1 MKIKN
6 FDKKKGLMFGYSIVD
21 ILVYLAIFTSLSVLV
36 INSFITILSSF
47 NTTNTNRKLLESGSI
62 VMERVSREIR
72 QAESIDTAHSSS
84 SVLQLNSI
92 DTNTGNPA
100 IIKFAAVGG
109 ALNIYKDGALIGNLL
124 EQDIS
129 ATSLIF
135 RRIQTINSEAVRIEM
150 ALEYSR
156 GQNTRTENF
165 YNTII
170 LRGGY

>member
-6 FDKKKGLMFGYSIVD
+6 FDKKKGLMFGYSIVE

-36 INSFITILSSF
+36 INSFIAILSSF
-47 NTTNTNRKLLESGSI
+47 NTTNINRKLVESGSI

-72 QAESIDTAHSSS
+72 QAESIDTAHSSFD
-84 SVLQLNSI
+84 VLQLNSI
-92 DTNTGNPA
+92 DTDTGNPA
-100 IIKFAAVGG
+100 IIKFATVDEAIN
-109 ALNIYKDGALIGNLL
+109 LYKDGTLLGNLL
-124 EQDIS
+124 EDDIS
-129 ATSLIF
+129 VTNLTF
-135 RRIQTINSEAVRIEM
+135 TRIQTTSSEAVRIKM
-150 ALEYSR
+150 TLEYSR